1 MKMARN
7 FKLAVADKYYKIKYM
22 NSISLEDLEYIA
34 LGSTVLG
41 TGGGGDPYIGTLMT
55 REAIR
60 NKGSVPLINVKDLDD
75 DAFVVS
81 IAAFGAPVILLEK
94 LFSGDE
100 FIRAF
105 DMMEKYHNRKID
117 AIIPAEAGGLNGV
130 IPIGVAATKGIPLV
144 NGDGMGRAFPRL
156 EMVTFTLHG
165 ISASP
170 MSQADEKGNTIIY
183 NTIDNV
189 WGETLVGS
197 TTIQMGGSSA
207 IGAFPMNGAQVKKA
221 AVRDI
226 VTFAYNIGKSI
237 IDAKKE
243 QGNALERL
251 LKITDGIQL
260 FEGKISDVK
269 IVADGRWNKGICE
282 ILGLNE
288 SKGSTMVLDFQN
300 EFLMAKKDGKAVAI
314 TPDLIV
320 LLDAENA
327 HPITA
332 ETIQYGTRVIVIA
345 MPCNAQWRT
354 PEGIELGGPKKF
366 GYTEAYVPFEELNKK
381 N

>member
-1 MKMARN
+1 
-7 FKLAVADKYYKIKYM
+7 M
-22 NSISLEDLEYIA
+22 NTITLNELDYIA

-55 REAIR
+55 REALKT
-60 NKGSVPLINVKDLDD
+60 KGSVPLLAVEDLDD

-100 FIRAF
+100 FIKAF
-105 DMMEKYHNRKID
+105 DMMEKYHGRKID

-130 IPIGVAATKGIPLV
+130 IPIGVAATKGVPLI

-165 ISASP
+165 IQSSP
-170 MSQADEKGNTIIY
+170 MAQADEKGNSAIY

-189 WGETLVGS
+189 WGETLLGS
-197 TTIQMGGSSA
+197 ATIQMGGSSA
-207 IGAFPMNGAQVKKA
+207 IGAFPMSGIQVKQA

-226 VTFAYNIGKSI
+226 ISFAHDIGKSI
-237 IDAKKE
+237 INAKAQQLNPFDE
-243 QGNALERL
+243 L
-251 LKITDGIQL
+251 LKTTQGTAL
-260 FEGKISDVK
+260 FSGKISDIK
-269 IVADGRWNKGICE
+269 IIADGRWNKGTCHIT
-282 ILGLNE
+282 GLNE
-288 SKGSTMVLDFQN
+288 YKGSKMTLDFQN
-300 EFLMAKKDGKAVAI
+300 EFLMAKKDGTAVAI

-327 HPITA
+327 RPITA
-332 ETIQYGTRVIVIA
+332 ETIQYGTRVVVMA

-354 PEGIELGGPKKF
+354 PAGIALGGPAKF
-366 GYTEAYVPFEELNKK
+366 GYEEAYKPIEELNA
-381 N
+381 